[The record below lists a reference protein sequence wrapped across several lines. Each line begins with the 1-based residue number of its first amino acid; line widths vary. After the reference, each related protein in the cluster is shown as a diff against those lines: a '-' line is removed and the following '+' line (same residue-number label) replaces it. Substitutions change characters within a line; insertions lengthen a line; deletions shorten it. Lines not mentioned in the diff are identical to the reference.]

1 MNRVQILRVMPRH
14 SRVGKKDINLTMN
27 EQKYLVDKLEEEN
40 RLSRSE
46 WVMLIGGRDS
56 ELADYLFRRA
66 RLVREKYYGREVYI
80 RGLIELTNYCKQ
92 DCYYCGIRKSNLQ
105 VERYRLTDEEVLACC
120 REGYELGFRTFVLQG
135 GEDNYYT
142 DERLLPLVASIRQL
156 YPECAITLSL
166 GERSRESYQ
175 ALYDEGANRYLLR
188 HETANQNHYSRLHP
202 ENLISTQRQKCL
214 WDLKEIGYEV
224 GSGFMVGSP
233 YQTIENLAEDM
244 LFLKELN
251 PQMIGIGP
259 FISHHATPFSE
270 ETSGSLE
277 LTLFMIGLL
286 RLMIPKVLLPSTTS
300 LGTIAKDGREQG
312 ILAGANVVMPNLSPM
327 AVRKNYLLYDD
338 KICTTDEPYD
348 SYERVT
354 ESMELIGYKLMVSRG
369 DSLNL

>member
-1 MNRVQILRVMPRH
+1 
-14 SRVGKKDINLTMN
+14 MN
-27 EQKYLVDKLEEEN
+27 ELKYLVDKLEEEN
-40 RLSRSE
+40 TLSKSE
-46 WVMLIGGRDS
+46 WVRLIEGRNS
-56 ELADYLFRRA
+56 ELADDIFHRA
-66 RLVREKYYGREVYI
+66 RRVREQHYGRDVYI

-105 VERYRLTDEEVLACC
+105 VERYRLSDEEVLACC
-120 REGYELGFRTFVLQG
+120 KQGYDLGFRTFVLQG
-135 GEDNYYT
+135 GEDCYYT
-142 DERLLPLVASIRQL
+142 DERLLPLVRSIRRL

-166 GERSRESYQ
+166 GERSRESYE
-175 ALYDEGANRYLLR
+175 ALYHEGANRYLLR
-188 HETANQNHYSRLHP
+188 HETADENHYSRLHP
-202 ENLISTQRQKCL
+202 NNLSLGKRQKCL

-233 YQTIENLAEDM
+233 YQVTENLALDM

-259 FISHHATPFSE
+259 FISHHATPFARE
-270 ETSGSLE
+270 VSGTLE

-300 LGTIAKDGREQG
+300 LGTIASDGRQRG
-312 ILAGANVVMPNLSPM
+312 ILAGANVVMPNLSPV

-348 SYERVT
+348 SYQRVT
-354 ESMELIGYKLMVSRG
+354 ESMESIGYKLVISRG
-369 DSLNL
+369 DSLNP